1 MILHKTRAF
10 IVIAL
15 AFLSGPAFAA
25 DAPIVQT
32 KSGPVQGAV
41 EAGVLSFKGIPYAAP
56 PVGPLRWRAPQ
67 PVAGWTG
74 TRPAT
79 SFGSVCMQPVRA
91 NRAKDFVDQSEDCL
105 FLNVYRPNTKAKSLP
120 VLFWIPGGGLVTGSG
135 SEPVYDGKA
144 LAERGVVLVTINYRL
159 GRFGFFAHPELTKAN
174 PDGGRLYNYGLMDQ
188 IAALNWVHDNITA
201 FGGDPGNVTIFGE
214 SAGGASVDALMI
226 SPPARRLFAAA
237 IVESGYGRGNY
248 PRVGQAT
255 RDGKTPVEQTGLD
268 LAKALN
274 MPNATLDQLRAVPAA
289 DLVAAYSNINSASFI
304 FAIDG
309 VTVLSDLFPAFQM
322 KQEAPVPLIIGSNDY
337 EFGFN
342 PPGGRE
348 AGIAKAM
355 PADKRPGLVPA
366 YGGEKTF
373 EDYIITDVTFASQA
387 RALALRHDANGYPTW
402 VYRFSVAPKYGSVPG
417 AVHASEIPYVFGN
430 LTANH
435 LAPKTPPDADDK
447 RASNDMMRYW
457 TDMAKTH
464 NPNAKGLPEWPAYK
478 GGDIIDIGRG
488 ATRAEVDP
496 LAARL
501 DAVNA
506 VADLAAE

>member
-15 AFLSGPAFAA
+15 AFLSGPAFAT

-32 KSGPVQGAV
+32 KSGPVEGAV
-41 EAGVLSFKGIPYAAP
+41 DGGVLSFKGIPYAAP

-67 PVAGWTG
+67 RVASWTG

-79 SFGSVCMQPVRA
+79 SFGSVCMQPIRG
-91 NRAKDFVDQSEDCL
+91 NRAKDFADQSEDCL
-105 FLNVYRPNTKAKSLP
+105 FLNVYRPATKAKSMP

-144 LAERGVVLVTINYRL
+144 LAERGVILVTINYRL

-174 PDGGRLYNYGLMDQ
+174 PDGGRIYNYGLMDQ
-188 IAALNWVHDNITA
+188 IAALNWVHDNIA
-201 FGGDPGNVTIFGE
+201 ALGGDPGNVTIFGE

-255 RDGKTPVEQTGLD
+255 KDGKPPVEQTGLD

-274 MPNATLDQLRAVPAA
+274 MPNATLDQLRAVPAG
-289 DLVAAYSNINSASFI
+289 DVVTAYRNINSASFI

-309 VTVLSDLFPAFQM
+309 VTVLSDLFPAFQA

-342 PPGGRE
+342 PPGGKE
-348 AGIAKAM
+348 AAMAKAM
-355 PADKRPGLVPA
+355 PADKRPALVPA

-373 EDYIITDVTFASQA
+373 EDYIVTDVTFASQA
-387 RALALRHDANGYPTW
+387 RALALRHDANGYPTY
-402 VYRFSVAPKYGSVPG
+402 VYRFSVAPKDSSVPG

-430 LTANH
+430 LTGNH
-435 LAPKTPPDADDK
+435 LALKTPPDADDK

-464 NPNAKGLPEWPAYK
+464 NPNAKGLPEWPSYK
-478 GGDIIDIGRG
+478 GGDIIDIGRD

-496 LAARL
+496 LATRL

-506 VADLAAE
+506 VADLAAQ